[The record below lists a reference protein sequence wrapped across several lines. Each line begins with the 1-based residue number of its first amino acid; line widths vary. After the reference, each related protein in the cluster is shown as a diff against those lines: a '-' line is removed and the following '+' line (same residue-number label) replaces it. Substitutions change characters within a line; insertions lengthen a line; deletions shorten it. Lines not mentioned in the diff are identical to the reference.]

1 MKILVTGGAGFI
13 GSFLV
18 DKLVKKGHQVTVYD
32 NLEPQ
37 VHQGK
42 IPTYLNK
49 NARFIQADVCDKDK
63 LDMVLKSS
71 DVVFHKAARV
81 GVGQSMYEIEK
92 YTRVNTYGTAV
103 LLDLIV
109 NKHRNHIKKLVVAAS
124 MSEYGEGLYTCKNCG
139 DVKAQLRSEIQL
151 KRKQWEARCPNCSAI
166 IAPIRT
172 GEETPLSSSSIY
184 AINKKDQEEMCIL
197 IGKSFGIPTVA
208 LRYFNVYGPRQSL
221 SNPYTGVAA
230 IFISRI
236 KAGKNPVIFE
246 DGKQSRDFVS
256 VHDIVDANLAVMKN
270 KKADYKIFNVGSGNK
285 IMIAD
290 LGRLLIELI
299 NPKLKLNITNQFRK
313 GDIRHCFSDISKIK
327 KEIDWTPKVKLKDGL
342 KELIKWSEGE
352 KSKDLFDQ
360 AKKILIKKGV
370 I

>member
-18 DKLVKKGHQVTVYD
+18 DELVNKGHVVTIYD

-37 VHQGK
+37 VHQRK

-49 NARFIQADVCDKDK
+49 KANFIKADICDKNK
-63 LDMVLKSS
+63 LDKALKNI
-71 DVVFHKAARV
+71 DIIFHKAAMV
-81 GVGQSMYEIEK
+81 GVGQSMYQIDK
-92 YTRVNTYGTAV
+92 YTKVNTYGTAV

-109 NKHRNHIKKLVVAAS
+109 NKHKNHIKKLIVAAS
-124 MSEYGEGLYTCKNCG
+124 MSEYGEGIYNCKNCG
-139 DVKAQLRSEIQL
+139 ELKPDLRPEKQL
-151 KRKQWEARCPNCSAI
+151 KQNRWELRCPNCSSML
-166 IAPIRT
+166 
-172 GEETPLSSSSIY
+172 TPKPTNEKAHLSNSSIY

-197 IGKSFGIPTVA
+197 IGKTFGIPTVA

-256 VHDIVDANLAVMKN
+256 VHDIVAANIAVMKN

-285 IMIAD
+285 IAIAD
-290 LGRLLIELI
+290 LGRLLIQLI
-299 NPKLKLNITNQFRK
+299 NPKLKLIITNQFRK
-313 GDIRHCFSDISKIK
+313 GDIRHCFSDIAKMK
-327 KEIDWTPKVKLKDGL
+327 KEIGWSPKVKLKDGL
-342 KELIKWSEGE
+342 RELIEWSGGE
-352 KSKDLFDQ
+352 KSNDTFDQ
-360 AKKILIKKGV
+360 AVKILKKKGV
-370 I
+370 V